1 MLTGLGC
8 SDATEIAMPTTRR
21 GGEAARSPALR
32 RGWKS
37 KHDPGAGAGLLF
49 HRSVELVG
57 QDADDAQA
65 KRFTLS
71 AQCAVRQADAIVL
84 DGQLATARFG
94 LAKGNQNPAGAPVGE
109 SVLEGVRQEFVQ
121 DQSARHG
128 SVDAQFDGIQL
139 QVKTDAFLFA
149 TKSRI
154 YALHEIAG
162 ILAE

>member
-1 MLTGLGC
+1 CVTEPETVYEQMLTGLGC

-21 GGEAARSPALR
+21 GGEAASSPALR

-84 DGQLATARFG
+84 DGQLATAR
-94 LAKGNQNPAGAPVGE
+94 
-109 SVLEGVRQEFVQ
+109 
-121 DQSARHG
+121 
-128 SVDAQFDGIQL
+128 
-139 QVKTDAFLFA
+139 
-149 TKSRI
+149 
-154 YALHEIAG
+154 
-162 ILAE
+162 